1 MTHSL
6 VRLRA
11 RCWRALP
18 IELRGI
24 AFMFVQRSMAMRC
37 STQQDSTGSTRSV
50 SRLCTTGMG
59 VIARERLCKQGPASP
74 DLYQSAAGISD

>member
-11 RCWRALP
+11 RCWRALA
-18 IELRGI
+18 IDLREL
-24 AFMFVQRSMAMRC
+24 ALMFVQRSMAMRC
-37 STQQDSTGSTRSV
+37 STQRDSTGSTRSV

-59 VIARERLCKQGPASP
+59 VMPPERLYKQGPASP